1 MLDGEV
7 LGALTA
13 RVVFPFFLVWLV
25 YLVVT
30 KFSLARA
37 TALTFTRRGLAYAV
51 VLFVILLA
59 TTIRPA
65 LASPDEP
72 RREVQVLT
80 DKRSGYSIKVD
91 NDPAWLFEERGDD
104 GASILL
110 LATPLLVAPPLTMA
124 VIDNKTVLGKNDE
137 LEHISRFAL
146 RGAADNFS
154 VPSGIEPDIEP
165 AAYGDITGYQSRFNG
180 TANGKSVAVKVFVGA
195 RAANNLFTLYA
206 YTFADKDEHL
216 ERTTTRIWNTIEFEH
231 RTQQ

>member
-13 RVVFPFFLVWLV
+13 RVVFPFFLVWLA

-30 KFSLARA
+30 KFSIARA
-37 TALTFTRRGLAYAV
+37 TALTFTRRGLTCAAI
-51 VLFVILLA
+51 LFVALLA

-104 GASILL
+104 SASILL
-110 LATPLLVAPPLTMA
+110 LATPLLVAPPITMA
-124 VIDNKTVLGKNDE
+124 VIDNKTVLGKSDE
-137 LEHISRFAL
+137 LEHISRVAL

-154 VPSGIEPDIEP
+154 VSSEIEPDVEP
-165 AAYGDITGYQSRFNG
+165 ATYGDVAGYQARFTG
-180 TANGKSVAVKVFVGA
+180 TADGKSVAVKVFVGTHA
-195 RAANNLFTLYA
+195 SNGIFTLYA

-216 ERTTTRIWNTIEFEH
+216 ERTTTRIWNTIAFE
-231 RTQQ
+231 RSDN